1 VKCNGIKK
9 RSPRFGWVARMRKKC
24 LSCGKSFTLSG
35 SGKRQKY
42 CSNCSKR
49 GLGHIRGLTPSK
61 VLKSKVAES
70 RFEEES
76 VRAQIERKSCHL
88 SPISFRTPEGVWGRV
103 WLGVGGGRDWIIGDD
118 GHWRCCIKRA
128 TEPHA
133 PREPRTKAIIS
144 HAGFN
149 IRLLLEDEAPE
160 IGSGLRLVTVQFRG
174 KKVKLHHWAYTA
186 TIKREAF
193 NELVASNRRY
203 RQRNQAKPS
212 LRLIVGDLLKK
223 PLDLETAA

>member
-1 VKCNGIKK
+1 
-9 RSPRFGWVARMRKKC
+9 MRKKC

-42 CSNCSKR
+42 CSNCSKQ

-76 VRAQIERKSCHL
+76 VRAQIERKSCHP
-88 SPISFRTPEGVWGRV
+88 SPISFRTPEGGVWGRV

-118 GHWRCCIKRA
+118 GHWRRCIKRA

-133 PREPRTKAIIS
+133 PREPRTKVIVS
-144 HAGFN
+144 HAGFKV
-149 IRLLLEDEAPE
+149 RLLLEDEAPE

-174 KKVKLHHWAYTA
+174 KKVKLHHWTYTA

-212 LRLIVGDLLKK
+212 LRLIVSHPGIVARLL
-223 PLDLETAA
+223 DEECAA

>member
-1 VKCNGIKK
+1 MKK
-9 RSPRFGWVARMRKKC
+9 RC
-24 LSCGKSFTLSG
+24 LACGSEFELSG

-42 CSNCSKR
+42 CSNCS
-49 GLGHIRGLTPSK
+49 
-61 VLKSKVAES
+61 
-70 RFEEES
+70 
-76 VRAQIERKSCHL
+76 

-118 GHWRCCIKRA
+118 RHWRRCIKRA

-133 PREPRTKAIIS
+133 PREPRTKAIVS
-144 HAGFN
+144 HGGFKV
-149 IRLLLEDEAPE
+149 RLFLEDEAPE
-160 IGSGLRLVTVQFRG
+160 VGSGLRLVTVQFRG

-203 RQRNQAKPS
+203 RKRNQAKPS

-223 PLDLETAA
+223 PLDLEAAA